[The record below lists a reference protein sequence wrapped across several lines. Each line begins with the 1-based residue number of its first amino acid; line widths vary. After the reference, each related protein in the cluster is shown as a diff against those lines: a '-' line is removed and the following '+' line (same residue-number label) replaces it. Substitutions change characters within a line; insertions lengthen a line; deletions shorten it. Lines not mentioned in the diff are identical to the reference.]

1 MADDIIQFAPGGKVT
16 AEETNEN
23 NLLLKEWALDNSQSE
38 AYIDGKIATLTNNLN
53 SQISSLNSQ
62 IAAKAPSSN
71 PTLTGTVKVPN
82 NAAVGTAIATAA
94 ISKAGNGYVKFGNGI
109 IIQWGRITMKHRTVM
124 TITFPTSFAST
135 NYSVCLTGERYTSTD
150 KDKTDDLC
158 FTYNAI
164 SKTAVGIYTYDA
176 GDNSYTAYVRW
187 VAIGY

>member
-38 AYIDGKIATLTNNLN
+38 AYIDGKIATLTTNLN

-62 IAAKAPSSN
+62 LATKAPLSN

-94 ISKAGNGYVKFGNGI
+94 ISKAASGYLKMGNGI
-109 IIQWGRITMKHRTVM
+109 IIQWGSKALTSWTAT
-124 TITFPTSFAST
+124 TITLPTPFTST
-135 NYSVCLTGERYTSTD
+135 NYKVASGVFTSNENGNEQNWIRITNI
-150 KDKTDDLC
+150 KTSSFS
-158 FTYNAI
+158 FT
-164 SKTAVGIYTYDA
+164 KPDGGTAH
-176 GDNSYTAYVRW
+176 W
-187 VAIGY
+187 LAIGY

>member
-23 NLLLKEWALDNSQSE
+23 NLLLKEWALDNSQSQ
-38 AYIDGKIATLTNNLN
+38 AYIDSKIATLTTNLN

-62 IAAKAPSSN
+62 ITTKAPTTN

-94 ISKAGNGYVKFGNGI
+94 ISKSASGYLKMGNGI
-109 IIQWGRITMKHRTVM
+109 IIQWGKMYVTGSYDFR
-124 TITFPTSFAST
+124 TITFPTAYTTANVCVMTQQNYNTINSEWSNGQHTKNISNTGFSFSK
-135 NYSVCLTGERYTSTD
+135 NFGSNVYGEY
-150 KDKTDDLC
+150 
-158 FTYNAI
+158 
-164 SKTAVGIYTYDA
+164 
-176 GDNSYTAYVRW
+176 RW